1 MTDTATQAAPPFSG
15 RLTGRARWA
24 LDAASEGFERLLGP
38 DGYARCPEHG
48 VDHTGKTARAI
59 VINCALHAA
68 GGEARYLDRAVRIA
82 GLVTGRLGQDPDA
95 GGAWIFFPGLHD
107 PANISTNIIDNG
119 ECVDAL
125 ATLLRH
131 AGDQLDQID
140 RSRFEDAI
148 RRCCDSYLV
157 ANVATKPVINQR
169 LWGAMGLASA
179 AAYFDEPRWVKAVH
193 AAVERSLGEL
203 RADGSLPYVTDAD
216 DLGEHAGSADLT
228 VYYHGRCMAFARFAL
243 QAIGGTARHEAD
255 LRRAADFLVTVL
267 RPDGV
272 KPLGLEGKR
281 WFWDADSESGSAAY
295 DAYALAADGRPEL
308 LDLAGRVAAR
318 AEQSVGSD
326 GLVGATADA
335 PSFVCR
341 VFHAADLAW
350 LARAHDAGALD
361 DLPANPAIGQRGAPV
376 VCGPSGVVR
385 LEAQRSC
392 AILRANKQPASGLV
406 GGRIGGGGLVYVGNV
421 DGTWR
426 NELGFVPEPGVPE
439 ATWIVEPGAA
449 TRGRTTASL
458 TPSGADRRFRL
469 HIARTHWRAG
479 RRAYALRM
487 LWRFL
492 GPPAAAAERRWQS
505 NHAIEADVETSGDGV
520 IVRSGLAHMSGEL
533 LAGAH
538 TERRYLLDRIELS
551 IDDLLRAD
559 RAITGLAYRIPAAAG
574 TIAIDAEAG
583 WRLDGNYIRFQPLE
597 AGASARLR
605 YRI

>member
-1 MTDTATQAAPPFSG
+1 
-15 RLTGRARWA
+15 
-24 LDAASEGFERLLGP
+24 
-38 DGYARCPEHG
+38 
-48 VDHTGKTARAI
+48 V
-59 VINCALHAA
+59 
-68 GGEARYLDRAVRIA
+68 EAVL
-82 GLVTGRLGQDPDA
+82 
-95 GGAWIFFPGLHD
+95 
-107 PANISTNIIDNG
+107 
-119 ECVDAL
+119 
-125 ATLLRH
+125 
-131 AGDQLDQID
+131 
-140 RSRFEDAI
+140 
-148 RRCCDSYLV
+148 
-157 ANVATKPVINQR
+157 
-169 LWGAMGLASA
+169 
-179 AAYFDEPRWVKAVH
+179 

-203 RADGSLPYVTDAD
+203 RADGSLPYVTDPD

-228 VYYHGRCMAFARFAL
+228 VYYHGRCLAFARFAL
-243 QAIGGTARHEAD
+243 QAIGHVARHEGD

-295 DAYALAADGRPEL
+295 DAYALAADGRAEL

-318 AEQSVGSD
+318 AEQAVGPD

-361 DLPANPAIGQRGAPV
+361 DLPANPAIGRRSGPV

-421 DGTWR
+421 NGIWR

-439 ATWIVEPGAA
+439 ATWVVEPAAA
-449 TRGRTTASL
+449 TRKRMTAAL
-458 TPSGADRRFRL
+458 TPSGDDRRFRL
-469 HIARTHWRAG
+469 HIARMHWRAG
-479 RRAYALRM
+479 RRTYALRM

-492 GPPAAAAERRWQS
+492 GPPATAAERRWQS

-520 IVRSGLAHMSGEL
+520 IVRSGLARMGGEL
-533 LAGAH
+533 LAGVH
-538 TERRYLLDRIELS
+538 TERRYVLDRTELS
-551 IDDLLRAD
+551 IDDTLRAD
-559 RAITGLAYRIPAAAG
+559 RAIAGLAYRIPASAG
-574 TIAIDAEAG
+574 TVAVEAAAG
-583 WRLDGNYIRFQPLE
+583 WRLDGAFIRFQPLQ